1 MLAQFLFNL
10 ILSTP
15 IEKKHKL
22 KFFKF
27 LRNLYLQ
34 IDDPIVVYTC
44 RDKFN
49 LDILLSHDLPFNI
62 QENPMYSQNLG
73 VIAGILFK
81 KYPDLCVIDVGANI
95 GDSVAIIK
103 FRTDIPVLCIEGN
116 PKFLGLL
123 EQNTQQFNAVSI
135 EKSFAGEE
143 ELRVKAI
150 NNLGTAYIEKSE
162 EGIPVKTISEIL
174 ENHAQF
180 KNARLLKI
188 DTDGFDNKV
197 IRGSKEFLMKT
208 KASVFF
214 EYDPYFLAKQ
224 NESGLDIF
232 DFFVELDYSKFIIF
246 DNLGEHLIT
255 LNSKQ
260 KEQFS
265 ELHNYFNKRGFR
277 YMDIWALH
285 NEDEEIIYTT
295 V

>member
-1 MLAQFLFNL
+1 MLAQFIFNL
-10 ILSTP
+10 IISTRL
-15 IEKKHKL
+15 EKKYKL

-27 LRNLYLQ
+27 LRKLYLQ
-34 IDDPIVVYTC
+34 IDDPIVAYHY
-44 RDKFN
+44 RDQIK
-49 LDILLSHDLPFNI
+49 LDILFSHDLPFNI
-62 QENPMYSQNLG
+62 QENPLYSENLG
-73 VIAGILFK
+73 VIASLLYK
-81 KYPDLCVIDVGANI
+81 KYPDLSMIDVGANI

-103 FRTDIPVLCIEGN
+103 FKTDIPVLCIEGN

-123 EQNTQQFNAVSI
+123 EKNTKQFNAVSI

-150 NNLGTAYIEKSE
+150 NNLGTAYIEKSD
-162 EGIPVKTISEIL
+162 EGIPVKILSEIL
-174 ENHAQF
+174 EKHPQF

-188 DTDGFDNKV
+188 DTDGFDNKI

-208 KASVFF
+208 RASVFF

-232 DFFVELDYSKFIIF
+232 DFFVELNYSKFIIF

-260 KEQFS
+260 KQQFS
-265 ELHNYFNKRGFR
+265 ELHNYFNKGGSR

-285 NEDEEIIYTT
+285 HEDEEIIYTT